1 MNATHWTE
9 QQKAIVREYWP
20 TSLPIRLWQHLI
32 PEKSRD
38 AIISVARR
46 MKLGDRV
53 VNRKPT
59 YTQSWICIEQ
69 LLGDG
74 AHRSVPEIAK
84 RTGFN
89 SSVVRK
95 QLQDRIRVQVYVAEW
110 RWETNK
116 WVALFALGSHKQNV
130 RRPKPKTHA
139 ENQRNCYARRK
150 KFRPDDHEEHLR
162 KRRLRDIAAK
172 PAPQKADF
180 AANWLFN
187 PTC

>member
-32 PEKSRD
+32 PGKTRD
-38 AIISVARR
+38 AIIGIGRR
-46 MKLGDRV
+46 MNLGERV

-59 YTQSWICIEQ
+59 YVQSWVCIEQ
-69 LLGDG
+69 LLADG
-74 AHRSVPEIAK
+74 VHRSVPELAK

-89 SSVVRK
+89 ASVVRK

-116 WVALFALGSHKQNV
+116 WVALFALGANKQNV

-162 KRRLRDIAAK
+162 KRRLRDVAAK
-172 PAPQKADF
+172 PAPRMADV
-180 AANWLFN
+180 AASWLFN
-187 PTC
+187 QC